1 MTTMTAIPLYSQK
14 TVTTVI
20 TVIVVTNKRKDL
32 SFMRSKTQGINV
44 RVTPAEKEKLS
55 ESAFY
60 CGLSLSEYLRR
71 LGLGKNVKAATDKRI
86 YKTFRLV
93 RQLKKDLES
102 LEKREILYR
111 LSVIEDLLK

>member
-1 MTTMTAIPLYSQK
+1 
-14 TVTTVI
+14 
-20 TVIVVTNKRKDL
+20 
-32 SFMRSKTQGINV
+32 MRSKTQGINV

-60 CGLSLSEYLRR
+60 CGLSMSEYLRR
-71 LGLGKNVKAATDKRI
+71 LGLGKNVKAATDEKI

-93 RQLKKDLES
+93 RELKKDLDT
-102 LEKREILYR
+102 LGKNEILYR

>member
-1 MTTMTAIPLYSQK
+1 
-14 TVTTVI
+14 
-20 TVIVVTNKRKDL
+20 
-32 SFMRSKTQGINV
+32 MRSKTQGINV

-71 LGLGKNVKAATDKRI
+71 LGLGKNVKAATDEKI

-93 RQLKKDLES
+93 RQLKKDLDT
-102 LEKREILYR
+102 LEKSEILYR

>member
-1 MTTMTAIPLYSQK
+1 
-14 TVTTVI
+14 
-20 TVIVVTNKRKDL
+20 
-32 SFMRSKTQGINV
+32 MRSKTLGINV
-44 RVTPAEKEKLS
+44 RVTAAEKEKLS
-55 ESAFY
+55 ENAFY

-71 LGLGKNVKAATDKRI
+71 LGLGKNVKAATDEKI

-102 LEKREILYR
+102 LEKGEILYR

>member
-1 MTTMTAIPLYSQK
+1 
-14 TVTTVI
+14 
-20 TVIVVTNKRKDL
+20 
-32 SFMRSKTQGINV
+32 MRSKTLGINV

-71 LGLGKNVKAATDKRI
+71 LGLGKNVKAATDERI

-102 LEKREILYR
+102 LEKSDILYR

>member
-1 MTTMTAIPLYSQK
+1 
-14 TVTTVI
+14 
-20 TVIVVTNKRKDL
+20 
-32 SFMRSKTQGINV
+32 MRSKTQGINI

-60 CGLSLSEYLRR
+60 CGLSMSEYLRR
-71 LGLGKNVKAATDKRI
+71 LGLGKNVKAATDEKI

-102 LEKREILYR
+102 LEKSEILYR